1 MTEHDALK
9 LYVNRIQSAH
19 DYLMETPYSRMAL
32 GAIFVRLG
40 YTVDGIDTGGT
51 NQDGWTFP
59 PIELDPRIPALET
72 RVKEL
77 EEHIEKHY
85 TGAATGYIKELEGD
99 VCRLEP
105 ENKRLR
111 EALEK
116 IVTHVEENRGFDS
129 VYKIAA
135 HCGYYARAA
144 LEGKEPS

>member
-1 MTEHDALK
+1 MSERWMVNGDWYEWSENGTCRFTGMHDSLCKRCPHIGCVAFENGGWK
-9 LYVNRIQSAH
+9 L
-19 DYLMETPYSRMAL
+19 
-32 GAIFVRLG
+32 
-40 YTVDGIDTGGT
+40 
-51 NQDGWTFP
+51 
-59 PIELDPRIPALET
+59 LDPRIPALET